1 MKYRNR
7 KTTVDG
13 ITFDSKLE
21 ARRYQELKLMERAH
35 EIEGL
40 RTQVKYELIPAQKLD
55 NRLVERACTYV
66 ADFVYTDLRSGE
78 KIVEDT
84 KGMKTKDYIIKR
96 KLMLYVYGI
105 RIREIN

>member
-13 ITFDSKLE
+13 TTFDSKLE

-55 NRLVERACTYV
+55 NILVERPCNYV